1 MRLRD
6 EEDRKLFQK
15 VFEEYNQRAEE
26 DREILEK
33 AADETTDEI
42 EKELREIRRKERGQE
57 GFQNRDLLLGP
68 LDFEEKN
75 DMSKYEKQMKVIE
88 K

>member
-33 AADETTDEI
+33 AADETTD
-42 EKELREIRRKERGQE
+42 
-57 GFQNRDLLLGP
+57 
-68 LDFEEKN
+68 
-75 DMSKYEKQMKVIE
+75 
-88 K
+88 